1 MEKNM
6 IKVRESNLELLRI
19 VAMLLVLLVHYIP
32 TRNEITPENFQL
44 DTWGTILNIELKS
57 LAFVCVNCFIL
68 VSGYFGIKFKFKSFA
83 NLLFQTAF
91 WGIFCIAIALYCPF
105 IDVPQFNALK
115 AFIESLSWGWFVKG
129 YIILFVMSPILNAFI
144 ASVNA
149 STLGKYLIIFYLLST
164 IGGYFL
170 GFPDFRKGMSALSL
184 IGIYLTGAYLH
195 KEGVISLFKR
205 GRKFNLSMYFTWGG
219 VLLIINILLLLL
231 GIKTSPYGY
240 LNPIIILM
248 SVYLFLYFKGL
259 NMGYIHWINFL
270 SASAFS
276 IYLFHCNVVLGAE
289 ISNMWVHIN
298 AHFGKVSSLL
308 LACLSFIGIYLFC
321 VMIDRVRIFLFN
333 TICKVLE
340 SNKK

>member
-1 MEKNM
+1 M
-6 IKVRESNLELLRI
+6 RESNLELLRI
-19 VAMLLVLLVHYIP
+19 IAMLLVLLVHYIP
-32 TRNEITPENFQL
+32 TRSEITPENFRL
-44 DTWGTILNIELKS
+44 DMWGTILNIELKS

-115 AFIESLSWGWFVKG
+115 AFIESLTWGWFVKG
-129 YIILFVMSPILNAFI
+129 YIILFIMSPVLNAFI

-149 STLGKYLIIFYLLST
+149 NTLGRYLIIFYLLST

-195 KEGVISLFKR
+195 KEGIVSLFKR
-205 GRKFNLSMYFTWGG
+205 SKEFNLAVYFICGLF
-219 VLLIINILLLLL
+219 LLIINILLLFL

-240 LNPIIILM
+240 LNPVIILM
-248 SVYLFLYFKGL
+248 SVYLFLYFRRLRIGH
-259 NMGYIHWINFL
+259 IHWINFL

-276 IYLFHCNVVLGAE
+276 IYLFHCNVVLGSK
-289 ISNMWVHIN
+289 ISDMWVCIN
-298 AHFGKVSSLL
+298 AHFGKVTSLL

-321 VMIDRVRIFLFN
+321 VIIDRVRIFLFS
-333 TICKVLE
+333 TICRILE
-340 SNKK
+340 SNRISKI